1 MSTRLLPRMIAL
13 ALVIV
18 VGVYYIGVD
27 VLRYRIGAQRFTVT
41 ALMPEGGGLYQGADV
56 TYRGVDVGNV
66 TSLTPNATGVVVKV
80 AINHGAK
87 IPNSGLAKVKE
98 LSALGEQYLD
108 FQPTGA
114 GGPYLKAG
122 TVIPASRVVLPT
134 PIGTT
139 LIDVGSF
146 LDSVNQQDLQ
156 TVENFIFTAFVGTGP
171 SLHNI
176 VVTGQQLFEALVAA
190 QPETV
195 NLIVDGDK
203 DLTTLQATDGDL
215 QTFSTGLAELTGEL
229 KDSDQSLQGLIN
241 NGAAVSNAGDPF
253 FASYEAATAG
263 AIQSLSTD
271 SAASDK
277 YQPAVQALFQ
287 FLPVVAGDLASTA
300 TTGSNGQT
308 AISGE
313 IGFNFGGPVC
323 SYIPGAEMP
332 GPTQPVASAPLDN
345 FCGTRAPNLLQ
356 RGSYNSPGGF

>member
-1 MSTRLLPRMIAL
+1 MIAL
-13 ALVIV
+13 VLVIV

-27 VLRYRIGAQRFTVT
+27 VLRYRIGAQSFTVT

-66 TSLTPNATGVVVKV
+66 TSLTPSPTGVVVKL
-80 AINHGAK
+80 AINPGSK
-87 IPNSGLAKVKE
+87 VPDNGLAKVKE

-108 FQPTGA
+108 FQPTTDGA
-114 GGPYLKAG
+114 PYLHAG

-156 TVENFIFTAFVGTGP
+156 TVENFIYTAFIGTGP

-176 VVTGQQLFEALVAA
+176 VVTGQQLFSALVAA

-195 NLIVDGDK
+195 NLIVDGET

-215 QTFSTGLAELTGEL
+215 QTFSGGLAQLTGEL
-229 KDSDQSLQGLIN
+229 KDSDQALQGLIN
-241 NGAAVSNAGDPF
+241 NGAAVSNVGDKF
-253 FASYEAATAG
+253 FASYEAAAAG
-263 AIQSLSTD
+263 AIESLSTD

-277 YQPAVQALFQ
+277 YQPAVKALFQ
-287 FLPVVAGDLASTA
+287 VLPVVAGDLAATA
-300 TTGSNGQT
+300 SNGQ
-308 AISGE
+308 IGGE
-313 IGFNFGGPVC
+313 ITFNLGDPVC

-332 GPTQPVASAPLDN
+332 GPTQAVASAPLDN
-345 FCGTRAPNLLQ
+345 FCGTRASNLLQ